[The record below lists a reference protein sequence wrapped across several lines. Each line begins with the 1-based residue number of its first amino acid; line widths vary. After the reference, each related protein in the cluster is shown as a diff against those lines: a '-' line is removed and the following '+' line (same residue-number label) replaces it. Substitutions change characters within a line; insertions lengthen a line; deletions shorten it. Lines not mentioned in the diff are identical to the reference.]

1 MAHLL
6 AESFFPMRG
15 HIHAWRI
22 VRDTLVQLCL
32 LLWLYCPVYTP
43 LIKRSLRTFISLGF
57 VTQILQYEIGLLRW
71 ILFSFWWK
79 IVVMKYH
86 TSCQQ
91 HIWWAPVKSIFS
103 STCTC
108 MSLIHMQLKSKSSN
122 FFNFLVPW
130 QSCEGSSALEVSI
143 TLYMYLFSFHLWYF
157 LIQCSCTAL
166 HV

>member
-1 MAHLL
+1 MG
-6 AESFFPMRG
+6 G
-15 HIHAWRI
+15 HMHAWRI

-32 LLWLYCPVYTP
+32 LLRLYCPVYTP
-43 LIKRSLRTFISLGF
+43 LIKRSLWKFDELRVCNTNFA
-57 VTQILQYEIGLLRW
+57 YEIGLLRW
-71 ILFSFWWK
+71 ILFSFWLK
-79 IVVMKYH
+79 IVAMKYH
-86 TSCQQ
+86 TSCQHQ
-91 HIWWAPVKSIFS
+91 IWWSPVKSIFS

-130 QSCEGSSALEVSI
+130 QSCEGSSALDVSI

>member
-1 MAHLL
+1 MAYLL
-6 AESFFPMRG
+6 AESFFPMGG

-22 VRDTLVQLCL
+22 VHDTLVQLCL
-32 LLWLYCPVYTP
+32 LLRLYCPVYTP
-43 LIKRSLRTFISLGF
+43 LIKRSLWTFDESRVCNTNFAIWNWPASLNTF
-57 VTQILQYEIGLLRW
+57 FLA
-71 ILFSFWWK
+71 
-79 IVVMKYH
+79 MKYH
-86 TSCQQ
+86 TSCQHQ
-91 HIWWAPVKSIFS
+91 IWWAPVKSIFS

-130 QSCEGSSALEVSI
+130 QSCEGSSSLEVSI